1 MITFAQAH
9 DRLHLHIA
17 NLIFDFDVLLSPQA
31 ETEAETEAGTLAKTL
46 VLRLEWVQAKQLGS
60 MVRVKQLAVKS
71 EPLSIE
77 LMELATRCLLVA
89 LEAC

>member
-1 MITFAQAH
+1 LITFAQAH

-17 NLIFDFDVLLSPQA
+17 NLIFDFDVLLSPQ
-31 ETEAETEAGTLAKTL
+31 AETEAGTLAKTL